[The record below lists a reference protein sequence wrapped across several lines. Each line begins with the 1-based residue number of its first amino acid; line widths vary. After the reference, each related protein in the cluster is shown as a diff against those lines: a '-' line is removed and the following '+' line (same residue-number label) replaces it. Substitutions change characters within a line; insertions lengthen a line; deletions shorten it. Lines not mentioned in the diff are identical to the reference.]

1 VALPDPQLNARGVED
16 VLLIA
21 VEGGHQL
28 ASPEILPA
36 DRTLFP
42 QFFIRLSLLFA
53 AEGCL
58 V

>member
-1 VALPDPQLNARGVED
+1 MALTDPQLNARGVED
-16 VLLIA
+16 VLLIE

-36 DRTLFP
+36 DRTLPP
-42 QFFIRLSLLFA
+42 QFFICMSLLFA